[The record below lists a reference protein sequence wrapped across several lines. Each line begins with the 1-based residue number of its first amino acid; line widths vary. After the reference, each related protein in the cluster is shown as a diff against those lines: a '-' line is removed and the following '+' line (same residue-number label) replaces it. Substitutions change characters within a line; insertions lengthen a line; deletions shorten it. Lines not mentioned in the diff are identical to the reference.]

1 MIKEIASFIAD
12 KAGLTEGTNL
22 FIGWRPESAAV
33 ASDVIQEYGGMP
45 MFDIPEQFEA
55 AIQTESRAASY
66 HAARARAYAIYEALC
81 KKTIW
86 TIPSIQSGGRAYLAT
101 IEANAI
107 PQYLGQDG
115 DASTSPYLFVV
126 NYTFHMERTI

>member
-1 MIKEIASFIAD
+1 MIKEIASFIAN

-22 FIGWRPESAAV
+22 FIGWYPQSATV
-33 ASDVIQEYGGMP
+33 DLDVIQEYGGP
-45 MFDIPEQFEA
+45 PDFFLSDHWDA
-55 AIQTESRAASY
+55 SIQVVSRAASY